1 MNKLETEIKDFI
13 INNDINDYEIKDIA
27 KRFYVSRSLVYKVL
41 NKMGYRSLSSV
52 KYEKNI
58 NKMIYDIY
66 SSKYELEENKYID
79 ELVNNVIRM
88 KLVLIVYT
96 PEAEIAAKYF
106 ELQLK
111 NIGIVSVIIDE
122 NTELEA
128 YQYLSEIAQ
137 MPIYISNTGK
147 DTKRY
152 DELMK
157 LFSDYI
163 VISRVNSKLA
173 QTAEKCIYFDNLVTK
188 FSDKFECEN
197 TALLIMQLQ
206 YILDKIRR
214 CNQSKR

>member
-66 SSKYELEENKYID
+66 SSKYEVEENKYID